1 MTNDRPL
8 LIYSTLIVLLAAY
21 VVLSGPI
28 LVENVSFIL
37 VQVFGLL
44 LIIWSFLSK
53 RINKHHHGAKLP
65 DKIFYITHGPYEIF
79 RHPIYAGFLLL
90 MSGFIQGSPSIL
102 RFLAFGFLFLVCLL
116 KLLREEYILEH
127 YIEDYDKY
135 KKKTRMLIPYFF

>member
-1 MTNDRPL
+1 MTNDKTL
-8 LIYSTLIVLLAAY
+8 LVYSTLMVLLAVY
-21 VVLSGPI
+21 IVFSGDL
-28 LVENVSFIL
+28 LVENISFIL
-37 VQVFGLL
+37 VQVFGLM
-44 LIIWSFLSK
+44 LIVWSIFSRK
-53 RINKHHHGAKLP
+53 INKHHHGTKLP
-65 DKIFYITHGPYEIF
+65 DKIFYITHGPYEIV

-102 RFLAFGFLFLVCLL
+102 RFIAFVVLFFVCLL